1 MMKYIKLFALLLLFI
16 LQSCK
21 KEDEIISY
29 PIVYSNFPTTDNS
42 IKVFTRNGEITDS
55 VLINYFNRKYGFL
68 LTGMNNYNSEGNVLI
83 TYLSPEKVEL
93 RKSDSDNLDT
103 LSVFKGSDLIY
114 FEEKDTISS
123 PIGLMSDVYYFN
135 KIFKYKPLYYEEFKI
150 PVSSGYSRA
159 AKYKHSYF
167 VKAVDE
173 DLILPMIDFIYKL
186 PEFYF
191 CALEVNNEFCRD
203 SISNLG
209 ENDTII
215 VNIYSL
221 KFKKNQ

>member
-29 PIVYSNFPTTDNS
+29 PIVYSNSPTTDNS

-114 FEEKDTISS
+114 FEEIDTISS
-123 PIGLMSDVYYFN
+123 PIGLMYDVYYFN
-135 KIFKYKPLYYEEFKI
+135 KIFKYKPLYYEEFII

-173 DLILPMIDFIYKL
+173 KRKKPNPHLAHCQAPQTNAETKACQRAKFS
-186 PEFYF
+186 F
-191 CALEVNNEFCRD
+191 ALKTGNK
-203 SISNLG
+203 
-209 ENDTII
+209 II
-215 VNIYSL
+215 CIFDKIV
-221 KFKKNQ
+221 QTD